1 MTDMNEKAAV
11 RALAAL
17 AQEARIRIY
26 RAVVGVGPDG
36 MTPGAL
42 ASVLGIAPSTV
53 SFHVKELLNA
63 GLVTQERMGR
73 HLIYRPCIDT
83 MNALLGYLTA
93 HCCQA
98 VTCEPVSAR
107 AGQTECAGC

>member
-1 MTDMNEKAAV
+1 
-11 RALAAL
+11 
-17 AQEARIRIY
+17 
-26 RAVVGVGPDG
+26 
-36 MTPGAL
+36 
-42 ASVLGIAPSTV
+42 
-53 SFHVKELLNA
+53 
-63 GLVTQERMGR
+63 MGR